1 MLVTFLAATAKP
13 RYDLHRKTMWDGKVG
28 TSDLGC
34 CFSSRGDM
42 NVGGVGVGDMN
53 VGGVGD
59 DYYSEEDNSKDS
71 DRFSTSIRPGI
82 N

>member
-34 CFSSRGDM
+34 CFLGRGDM
-42 NVGGVGVGDMN
+42 NVGGVGDH
-53 VGGVGD
+53 
-59 DYYSEEDNSKDS
+59 YYSEEDNSKDS